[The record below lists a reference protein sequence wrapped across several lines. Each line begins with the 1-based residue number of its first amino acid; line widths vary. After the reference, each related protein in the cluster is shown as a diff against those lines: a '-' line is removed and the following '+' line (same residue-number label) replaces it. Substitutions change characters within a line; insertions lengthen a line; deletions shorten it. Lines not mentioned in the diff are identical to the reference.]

1 MRWTTK
7 GGSTIERIVH
17 RPSAAYL
24 VRAGDLTILVDTGHS
39 LSREGLLK
47 GLDRVDRLDHLVLT
61 HAHYDHVAN
70 VGAVVGKF
78 HPTVLSHR
86 SNEVLL
92 AEGKN
97 SPVKGTNALIKALIA
112 VYGRPFQAAMKFD
125 PLNVDMMIDEE
136 MVLNDRIMIV
146 HTPGHTEGSIS
157 VIVDDEIALVGD
169 LMFGVFPRSV
179 MPPFGEDTDRIRDN
193 WKKVLD
199 TGCSLMLPAHG
210 GPITA
215 ERLQRYID
223 KNTHKQMFRVHNK
236 G

>member
-1 MRWTTK
+1 MKWTTK
-7 GGSTIERIVH
+7 RGSAIERIVR

-24 VRAGDLTILVDTGHS
+24 VRAGDLTILVDTGNS
-39 LSREGLLK
+39 QSRKGLLK
-47 GLDRVDRLDHLVLT
+47 GLDRVEGLDHLVLT

-86 SNEVLL
+86 SNESLL
-92 AEGKN
+92 REGEN
-97 SPVKGTNALIKALIA
+97 SPVKGTNAFVRAMLA
-112 VYGRPFQAAMKFD
+112 VFGRPFQAFMRFD
-125 PLNVDMMIDEE
+125 PVEVDRMVDDEE
-136 MVLNDRIMIV
+136 ALNDHVWIV

-169 LMFGVFPRSV
+169 LMFGIFPWSA
-179 MPPFGEDTDRIRDN
+179 MPPFGEDKDLIRDN
-193 WKKVLD
+193 WRKLLD

-215 ERLQRYID
+215 ERLQRYFE
-223 KNTHKQMFRVHNK
+223 KEAHGQMFRVHNR

>member
-7 GGSTIERIVH
+7 RGSAIEGIVR

-24 VRAGDLTILVDTGHS
+24 VRAGDLTILVDTGNS
-39 LSREGLLK
+39 QSRRGLLK
-47 GLDRVDRLDHLVLT
+47 GLDRVEGLDHLVLT

-86 SNEVLL
+86 SNEFLL
-92 AEGKN
+92 REGEN
-97 SPVKGTNALIKALIA
+97 SPVKGTNAFVRAMLT
-112 VYGRPFQAAMKFD
+112 VFGRPFQAFMRFD
-125 PLNVDMMIDEE
+125 PVEVDRMVDDEE
-136 MVLNDRIMIV
+136 ALNDHVWIV

-157 VIVDDEIALVGD
+157 VIVDDEVALVGD
-169 LMFGVFPRSV
+169 LIFGIFPWSA
-179 MPPFGEDTDRIRDN
+179 MPPFGEDTDLIRDN
-193 WKKVLD
+193 WRKLLD

-215 ERLQRYID
+215 ERLQRYIEKD
-223 KNTHKQMFRVHNK
+223 THGQMFRVHDK